1 MHRYSVIDLEYFH
14 DYQMSLSKNFFDG
27 NIELKWMSEGGA
39 ACFESLYIQQYYSY
53 NYFKVDQNR
62 VDISAINTPSIF
74 EKYSTSN
81 TVDTNYSSSVFMFLA
96 LAKELQKNGSTE
108 SEAFQLVL
116 KDFWLKDPTENNW
129 KAKFLETFNISVDQ
143 FYTSLKGYTN
153 DIETVLP
160 SESLKLESIFKT

>member
-1 MHRYSVIDLEYFH
+1 
-14 DYQMSLSKNFFDG
+14 
-27 NIELKWMSEGGA
+27 
-39 ACFESLYIQQYYSY
+39 
-53 NYFKVDQNR
+53 
-62 VDISAINTPSIF
+62 
-74 EKYSTSN
+74 
-81 TVDTNYSSSVFMFLA
+81 MFLA

-116 KDFWLKDPTENNW
+116 KDFWLKNPTENNW

-143 FYTSLKGYTN
+143 FYTSLMGYTN

>member
-1 MHRYSVIDLEYFH
+1 
-14 DYQMSLSKNFFDG
+14 
-27 NIELKWMSEGGA
+27 
-39 ACFESLYIQQYYSY
+39 
-53 NYFKVDQNR
+53 
-62 VDISAINTPSIF
+62 
-74 EKYSTSN
+74 
-81 TVDTNYSSSVFMFLA
+81 MFLA

-143 FYTSLKGYTN
+143 FYTSLKDYTN